1 MVVATTKPAAF
12 GGPGWTP
19 REASMREDLGTIW
32 AACGVSSEWTPL
44 REVLLHR
51 PGDELAADD
60 PDAALMLERPDP
72 ARVRAQHDALAAVY
86 RAEGITVHYVDPW
99 EPPPPNQVFVAD
111 TMLAT
116 PEGVIVGR
124 PASPVRAREVRWV
137 ARRLAELGVPIL
149 RTVAGRGTFE
159 GADALWLD
167 PGTVLLGRSRRTN
180 EAGAAQVEATLREL
194 GADVVQVEVD
204 RQAMHLMGAVRF
216 LDAERAVVWPGRVTP
231 GTVHALE
238 EHGYQVLEGPDPDE
252 ALHGAA
258 LNFVTLAPGR
268 IVMPAGNPVTQGFF
282 EAAGVHCV
290 TVEVDELA
298 KAAGAIG
305 CSTGVLHRDP
315 PA

>member
-1 MVVATTKPAAF
+1 VVVSTTKPAAF
-12 GGPGWTP
+12 GGPGWVP

-32 AACGVSSEWTPL
+32 AACGVSCEWTSL
-44 REVLLHR
+44 RDVLLHR
-51 PGDELAADD
+51 PGDELAAED
-60 PDAALMLERPDP
+60 PNAALMLERPAPD
-72 ARVRAQHDALAAVY
+72 RVRAQHDALAAAY
-86 RAEGITVHYVDPW
+86 RAEGVTVHYVDPW

-124 PASPVRAREVRWV
+124 PASHVRAREVRWV

-149 RTVAGRGTFE
+149 RTVAGTGTFE
-159 GADALWLD
+159 GADALWLN
-167 PGTVLLGRSRRTN
+167 PGSVLLGRSRRTN
-180 EAGAAQVEATLREL
+180 EAGAAQVAATLREL
-194 GADVVQVEVD
+194 GADVVQVDVD

-216 LDAERAVVWPGRVTP
+216 LDGERAVVWPGRVTP
-231 GTVHALE
+231 ETTRALRD
-238 EHGYQVLEGPDPDE
+238 HGYQVLEGPDPEE
-252 ALHGAA
+252 ALRGAA

-268 IVMPAGNPVTQGFF
+268 IVMPARNPVTERFF
-282 EAAGVHCV
+282 EAAGVDCV

-305 CSTGVLHRDP
+305 CSTGILRRDS

>member
-1 MVVATTKPAAF
+1 VVVSTTKPAAF

-19 REASMREDLGTIW
+19 RETSMREDVGTIW
-32 AACGVSSEWTPL
+32 AACGVSCEWSRL
-44 REVLLHR
+44 RDVLLHR
-51 PGDELAADD
+51 PGNELAAED
-60 PDAALMLERPDP
+60 PDAALMLERPDTD
-72 ARVRAQHDALAAVY
+72 RVRAQHDALAAAY
-86 RAEGITVHYVDPW
+86 RAEGVTVHYVDPW

-124 PASPVRAREVRWV
+124 PASPVRAGEVRWV

-149 RTVAGRGTFE
+149 RTVAGTGTFE

-180 EAGAAQVEATLREL
+180 EAGAAQVAATLHEQ
-194 GADVVQVEVD
+194 GVDVVPVDVD

-216 LDAERAVVWPGRVTP
+216 LDGERAVVWPGRVTP
-231 GTVHALE
+231 ETVRALE
-238 EHGYQVLEGPDPDE
+238 DHGFQVLEGPDPDE
-252 ALHGAA
+252 ALRGAA

-268 IVMPAGNPVTQGFF
+268 IVMPAGNPNTQRFF
-282 EAAGVHCV
+282 ENAGVACV
-290 TVEVDELA
+290 TVAVDELA

-305 CSTGVLHRDP
+305 CSTGILRRDA